1 MKKFYNIIFIFTM
14 LMICLFSSVSANES
28 NKLPVIV
35 DPENVEL
42 IQDWASAMRDE
53 GIDVIILTPEKFNQI
68 ENSTYGCIFSVAN
81 PEDATFKILQKA
93 FTEEEIKELSNI
105 PNRTMEIKR
114 DLYHNGQRILFFVGS
129 TKSALDDIRKNMRT
143 AWWPIFCS
151 WFDIENTSMHG
162 Y

>member
-68 ENSTYGCIFSVAN
+68 ENSTYGCIF
-81 PEDATFKILQKA
+81 
-93 FTEEEIKELSNI
+93 
-105 PNRTMEIKR
+105 
-114 DLYHNGQRILFFVGS
+114 
-129 TKSALDDIRKNMRT
+129 
-143 AWWPIFCS
+143 FCS
-151 WFDIENTSMHG
+151 KS
-162 Y
+162 